1 MLGIDQNTHL
11 LFEGVRNYGHGVWP
25 APVLSAATLISGEN
39 EWGNI
44 PSSRHLADAHMIF
57 REDSFDPVTR
67 LRRGRLYERINGGY
81 TKWLVPPHPAD
92 PTDQLSIGDDGLLRR
107 ELMTFAP
114 VPNLASRCTHHT
126 SLHMVL
132 GTQAAPT
139 VWRIL
144 SVETILAV
152 EELITLQARSTFGA
166 LPDLIEDAIP
176 AAARSEVTPALEQV
190 ASAAFRSS
198 PFALIEQCRPAFTL
212 VLSNWLADQGE
223 TADDLATRDLGGLIK
238 LIDGR
243 CQNQTDYRA
252 LKAAIHLVQRFHS
265 RGKPPEQKRYNLR
278 PPNEADAQLVLQALG
293 FVLREIGW
301 AR

>member
-11 LFEGVRNYGHGVWP
+11 LFEGVSNYGHGVWP
-25 APVLSAATLISGEN
+25 APVLSAATLISGEDD
-39 EWGNI
+39 WGSI
-44 PSSRHLADAHMIF
+44 PSSRHLADARMIF

-67 LRRGRLYERINGGY
+67 LRRGRLYERINFGF
-81 TKWLVPPHPAD
+81 TKWYVPPHPAD
-92 PTDQLSIGDDGLLRR
+92 PTDHLSVTDDGMLRR
-107 ELMTFAP
+107 DLMTFAP
-114 VPNLASRCTHHT
+114 VPNLALRCAQHT
-126 SLHMVL
+126 SLHLVL

-144 SVETILAV
+144 TAEMILAG
-152 EELITLQARSTFGA
+152 EELVTLQARSTFGA
-166 LPDLIEDAIP
+166 LPDLIEEAIP
-176 AAARSEVTPALEQV
+176 EKARSEVLPALEQV
-190 ASAAFRSS
+190 ANAAFRTS
-198 PFALIEQCRPAFTL
+198 PLALIEQCRPAFTL
-212 VLSNWLADQGE
+212 VLSHWLADQGE
-223 TADDLATRDLGGLIK
+223 TADDLATRDLGGLIT

-243 CQNQTDYRA
+243 FPKQTDCGA

-265 RGKPPEQKRYNLR
+265 RAKPPEQKRYNLR